1 MASGPA
7 PIPAFVPV
15 ALGLAVMG
23 IAFALVLP
31 GPPSESKEKAL
42 GLAVNT
48 DAVLWGNSPWELI
61 ATELSGTMSDSYDIA
76 VQTARQVF
84 PLQTWPT
91 TASAPADRRKLW
103 ARIQLDVSA
112 YLATPPTAR
121 AQGFA

>member
-1 MASGPA
+1 MGNNVSS
-7 PIPAFVPV
+7 FVPL

-42 GLAVNT
+42 GLAGNT

-61 ATELSGTMSDSYDIA
+61 ATELSGTRGDSYDIA